1 MIGGGEWFR
10 LPGADAETIAER
22 VRERVEARVASGV
35 LSAEEIDRVTSAR
48 VRVLPVGGE
57 LSEAF
62 RRCCIAWEVDR
73 SERLTSHRPIVG
85 PLIVLVK
92 RAVRRLLR
100 FQNQAAIARQQE
112 FNRNLLVV
120 LGEVLERLPP
130 RDRRA

>member
-1 MIGGGEWFR
+1 
-10 LPGADAETIAER
+10 
-22 VRERVEARVASGV
+22 VRERLQARVASG
-35 LSAEEIDRVTSAR
+35 LLTPDEIERVTSAR
-48 VRVLPVGGE
+48 VRLLPVGGE

-73 SERLTSHRPIVG
+73 PERLTSHRPLVG
-85 PLIVLVK
+85 PLLVLAK